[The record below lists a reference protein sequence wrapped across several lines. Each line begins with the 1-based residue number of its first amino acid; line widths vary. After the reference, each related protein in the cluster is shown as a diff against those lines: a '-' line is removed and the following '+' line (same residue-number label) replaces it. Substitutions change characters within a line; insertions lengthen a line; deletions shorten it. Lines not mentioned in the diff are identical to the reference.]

1 MEVKPSLVKRALA
14 IVLIVVGAAAFA
26 RYRRERSERELG
38 PGRPLPRSLGAG
50 ASPVATAAS
59 PVPAAGSH
67 LARDSTDRTG
77 GEALAQPRPPRRRL
91 PRRALLLAAGLALVL
106 AAGAAAGWFLH
117 VRTAGRDVVGSPSV
131 EFVTTAGPAAVTTTP
146 AATAPAR
153 PTLPPVIWPTYGL
166 DNRRLRDFPGGPKP
180 PFRTLWSYRGGSLL
194 EFPPTLAYGRL
205 TISTNRGRLV
215 SLDAATGKARWTFES
230 GRCVAASPAVANR
243 VVYASFMNRP
253 PCNASGSALDGQ
265 VVAFD
270 ALTGKVR
277 WRATVGVNESS
288 PLVAGGLVTVGDWNG
303 DVTALDARTGV
314 QRWRFHTGGKVKGA
328 PALADGRL
336 VIGSYDGSVVALN
349 PQTGALLWKAS
360 AQERIGSRGTFYATA
375 ALAFG
380 RVYVGATD
388 GKVYSFGAESGKL
401 RWSQSTGGYVYAS
414 AAIWRQS
421 VLGGSYSGSFF
432 SLDAAT
438 GAVNWR
444 FRAAGPISGSAVVI
458 SDVVYV
464 ATLARTTYALD
475 AATGKLLWT
484 FPDGQY
490 GAAITDGTH
499 LYLVGTTRLYAMVP
513 RG

>member
-1 MEVKPSLVKRALA
+1 MNPSLAKRLLALM
-14 IVLIVVGAAAFA
+14 LIALGAAVVN
-26 RYRRERSERELG
+26 RYRNDRARRARERAPASEQ
-38 PGRPLPRSLGAG
+38 
-50 ASPVATAAS
+50 AA
-59 PVPAAGSH
+59 PAADESSPSALEGLTVS
-67 LARDSTDRTG
+67 
-77 GEALAQPRPPRRRL
+77 EALALQLPVSAPVRRWFRRRRRL
-91 PRRALLLAAGLALVL
+91 VGLAVALLLVV
-106 AAGAAAGWFLH
+106 AAGWYLH
-117 VRTAGRDVVGSPSV
+117 LRSASRDVVGSASV
-131 EFVTTAGPAAVTTTP
+131 EFVTTDVPAGATTPPPLTTP
-146 AATAPAR
+146 AATGPAR
-153 PTLPPVIWPTYGL
+153 PTLARVIWPTYGL
-166 DNRRLRDFPGGPKP
+166 DNRRLRNFPGGPKP
-180 PFRTLWSYRGGSLL
+180 PFRVLWTFPGGSLL

-205 TISTNRGRLV
+205 TISTNHGRLV
-215 SLDAATGKARWTFES
+215 SVDAATGKARWTFES
-230 GRCVAASPAVANR
+230 GRCVAASPAVARR
-243 VVYASFMNRP
+243 VIYASFMNRP
-253 PCNASGSALDGQ
+253 PCNASGSSLDGQ
-265 VVAFD
+265 VIAFD
-270 ALTGKVR
+270 ALSGKIR

-288 PLVAGGLVTVGDWNG
+288 PLVSGGLVTVGDWNG

-336 VIGSYDGSVVALN
+336 VIGSYDGAVYALD

-360 AQERIGSRGTFYATA
+360 SQERIGSRGTFYATP

-380 RVYVGATD
+380 RVYIGATD

-421 VLGGSYSGSFF
+421 VLVGSYSGSFF

-438 GAVNWR
+438 GAEQWR

-458 SDVVYV
+458 GDVVYV
-464 ATLARTTYALD
+464 ATLARKTYALD